1 MARRQMCVFRFGQ
14 LAAVMLLILGSA
26 SPAAAQSRDQIARG
40 KSIFGADQN
49 VIMVLGVHTPGEH

>member
-14 LAAVMLLILGSA
+14 LAAVMLLILASA

-40 KSIFGADQN
+40 KYIFGAARPK
-49 VIMVLGVHTPGEH
+49 L